1 MNALRDR
8 ILELATDGTRAG
20 YVSPTTNSLYERL
33 AAWYRQR
40 GEVAP
45 ISRALFYKWFGASP
59 GSPSHQLLEWVPG
72 FAALLGVEEYELF
85 AAAGLLRPGLDAPL
99 TIASAARQVRQASRL
114 ISRVLTEA
122 AVPSSAGRSSP
133 TGSCTTNSTTRS
145 PSGPSSVVTAGP
157 CTCIPWSPSNRSNP
171 TTASNGKR
179 PPTSSACRCTNG
191 ANTSGTTSYPTGLA
205 SLE

>member
-59 GSPSHQLLEWVPG
+59 GSPSHQLLECVPG
-72 FAALLGVEEYELF
+72 FAALLGWRSTSCS
-85 AAAGLLRPGLDAPL
+85 LRP
-99 TIASAARQVRQASRL
+99 ASCAR
-114 ISRVLTEA
+114 
-122 AVPSSAGRSSP
+122 
-133 TGSCTTNSTTRS
+133 GSMH
-145 PSGPSSVVTAGP
+145 P
-157 CTCIPWSPSNRSNP
+157 
-171 TTASNGKR
+171 
-179 PPTSSACRCTNG
+179 
-191 ANTSGTTSYPTGLA
+191 
-205 SLE
+205 